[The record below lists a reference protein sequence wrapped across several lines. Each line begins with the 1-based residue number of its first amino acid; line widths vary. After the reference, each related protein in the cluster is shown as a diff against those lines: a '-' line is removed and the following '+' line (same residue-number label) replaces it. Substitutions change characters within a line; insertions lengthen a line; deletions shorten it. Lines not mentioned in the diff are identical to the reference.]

1 MKALGRLPKWLKKE
15 HINNS
20 KSEEDVMRV
29 NDLVKVR
36 AIKIG
41 DNDRYII
48 TVGRSRATTTIY
60 TSQEQA
66 EKVVEKLDPDLL
78 EIITAICGEII
89 TCNNEKSK

>member
-1 MKALGRLPKWLKKE
+1 MKKLSIIVNMFNKK
-15 HINNS
+15 HVTVN
-20 KSEEDVMRV
+20 KSENEIMRV

-36 AIKIG
+36 TVKIG
-41 DNDRYII
+41 ENDRYII
-48 TVGRSRATTTIY
+48 TVGRSRATTEIY

-66 EKVVEKLDPDLL
+66 EKVVNKLDADLL

>member
-1 MKALGRLPKWLKKE
+1 MKKLSIILNMFNKK
-15 HINNS
+15 HITVN

-41 DNDRYII
+41 DDDRYII